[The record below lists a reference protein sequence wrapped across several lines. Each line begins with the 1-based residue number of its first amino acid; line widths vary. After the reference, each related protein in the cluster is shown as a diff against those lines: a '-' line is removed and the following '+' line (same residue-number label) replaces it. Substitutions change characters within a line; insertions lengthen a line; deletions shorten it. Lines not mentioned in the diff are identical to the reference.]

1 MSILVKYGWYNNDT
15 TFMVDVRR
23 VDEDEREM
31 FIDVMVD
38 AFNMKY
44 KEVNNTFEFFPKTEG
59 DFYTLN
65 TLNIELY
72 EMGSYLDSL
81 S

>member
-1 MSILVKYGWYNNDT
+1 MSRLVKYGWYNNDT

-38 AFNMKY
+38 AFDMKY
-44 KEVNNTFEFFPKTEG
+44 KEVNNIFEFFPKTEG

-72 EMGSYLDSL
+72 EMESYLDSL
-81 S
+81 

>member
-1 MSILVKYGWYNNDT
+1 MSRLVKYGWYNDNV
-15 TFMVDVRR
+15 FIVDIRR

-38 AFNMKY
+38 AFDMKY
-44 KEVNNTFEFFPKTEG
+44 KEVNNTFEFYPKTEG

-65 TLNIELY
+65 TINIELY
-72 EMGSYLDSL
+72 EMESYLASL
-81 S
+81 D

>member
-44 KEVNNTFEFFPKTEG
+44 KEVNNIFEFFPKTEG

-72 EMGSYLDSL
+72 EMESYLNSL
-81 S
+81 

>member
-1 MSILVKYGWYNNDT
+1 MNRLVKYGWYNNDT

-38 AFNMKY
+38 AFDMKY
-44 KEVNNTFEFFPKTEG
+44 KEVNNIFEFFPKTEG

-72 EMGSYLDSL
+72 EMESYLDSL
-81 S
+81 